1 MGSFMCPSSHIRK
14 RNLSSMFLPRVIV
27 SGSDTRAPTCRT
39 NLKHPPGFPPSSWQN
54 GAAMQRGRP
63 VAEARRKDTLLR
75 DLADGVFQD
84 HRQPSQKEQDPTE
97 RHLFNSPLTVD
108 NQYHQTTHS
117 TTVHCPIRQVSL
129 KDREERL
136 LPELRYTVH
145 R

>member
-1 MGSFMCPSSHIRK
+1 
-14 RNLSSMFLPRVIV
+14 
-27 SGSDTRAPTCRT
+27 
-39 NLKHPPGFPPSSWQN
+39 
-54 GAAMQRGRP
+54 MQRGTP
-63 VAEARRKDTLLR
+63 VAEARRKDTILR

-129 KDREERL
+129 KDRGERVL
-136 LPELRYTVH
+136 SELHDIVQR
-145 R
+145 